1 MTTIRPK
8 SSRSF
13 TKEHRSF
20 MCHSEGLFWN
30 KGLKW
35 GALGENDKKRDA
47 VNWFTHD
54 TLARRIHPTR
64 VQVCSLLFTGFLFS
78 VKRRSTDDTTQA
90 TFPFIVQRQ
99 SLDPSFSWILER
111 IRMDNGS
118 ARKDVK
124 DVEGDDRLSSLPDDV
139 IHKIL
144 SFMSIKD
151 AIGASVLSSRWRFI
165 WTTMP
170 YLNFENLNH
179 RGPEFISN
187 VLSHHN
193 NRIQVSSVNL
203 ILGRSGKDAD
213 SVTRILNCAYSHNVQ
228 QLSITGEIL
237 PWQPFNYEL
246 SFITAP
252 TWDLPALTT
261 LHLHR
266 IKLSDS
272 NSSTTTDLFSKYPN
286 LKNLVLRRCRM
297 NGTKV
302 LNICHPRLSNLIL
315 EYMSPYMELEYV
327 NVVAPQLKNLAIK
340 WCTVKHL
347 ISAPGLASL
356 VIQGSHPC
364 QISTPTGFPSLEKV
378 DLYMYDPS
386 NADACEIVSLLQH
399 FTTAKF
405 LILSL
410 EILQH
415 LSSSMELI
423 PHQACA
429 FSNANIIK
437 FITKLPIKVYL
448 EVQSVTTFTEIK
460 NCDTCPSA
468 MFPMVSHEEI
478 KAMEDMAHAQLFVNK
493 LGLFLKECNANKN
506 SNTNMNKHDKPEV
519 KKHWTWELQQ
529 NLSEMMAQIK
539 QSKYVAYQTTHMMEN
554 FGPSSKGTLQ
564 IIAWL
569 QENRLLFQ
577 YIKGLMTRLSASKR
591 AVMQPNFSILCKDAA
606 ILTYNILGW
615 MKTIDKEYALSP
627 HQVQHTIN
635 RTSTLYRRRRHKE

>member
-1 MTTIRPK
+1 MLRW
-8 SSRSF
+8 
-13 TKEHRSF
+13 
-20 MCHSEGLFWN
+20 MLGCHLNSNADVDMEEIF
-30 KGLKW
+30 K
-35 GALGENDKKRDA
+35 
-47 VNWFTHD
+47 
-54 TLARRIHPTR
+54 
-64 VQVCSLLFTGFLFS
+64 
-78 VKRRSTDDTTQA
+78 RSTDDTTQA

-111 IRMDNGS
+111 IRMDNGA
-118 ARKDVK
+118 ARKDAI
-124 DVEGDDRLSSLPDDV
+124 DIEGEDRLSSLPDDV
-139 IHKIL
+139 IHKIF
-144 SFMSIKD
+144 SFISIKD

-170 YLNFENLNH
+170 YLNFENLNCH
-179 RGPEFISN
+179 GPKFISN

-193 NRIQVSSVNL
+193 NRIQVSSLNL
-203 ILGRSGKDAD
+203 ILGGTIMDYE
-213 SVTRILNCAYSHNVQ
+213 SVKRILNCAYSHNVQ
-228 QLSITGEIL
+228 QLSITSKIL
-237 PWQPFNYEL
+237 PWKPFNYEL

-252 TWDLPALTT
+252 TCDLPALTT
-261 LHLHR
+261 LHLHC

-272 NSSTTTDLFSKYPN
+272 STDLFSKCLN
-286 LKNLVLRRCRM
+286 LKNLVLRRCTM

-315 EYMSPYMELEYV
+315 EYISPYMKLEYV
-327 NVVAPQLKNLAIK
+327 NVRAPQLKNLTMK
-340 WCTVKHL
+340 WCQGKHL
-347 ISAPGLASL
+347 ISAPGLTSL
-356 VIQGSHPC
+356 VIEGSHLC

-399 FTTAKF
+399 FSTAKL

-410 EILQH
+410 EILQRLFPQRRFPQH

-429 FSNANIIK
+429 FANANIIK
-437 FITKLPIKVYL
+437 FITKSPIKVYL
-448 EVQSVTTFTEIK
+448 EVRSVTTSTEIK

-468 MFPMVSHEEI
+468 MFPMVSYEEI
-478 KAMEDMAHAQLFVNK
+478 KAMEDMADAQLFVEK
-493 LGLFLKECNANKN
+493 LGLFLKECKTNKN
-506 SNTNMNKHDKPEV
+506 SDTNMNKHGKPQV
-519 KKHWTWELQQ
+519 KKQWAWELQQ

-539 QSKYVAYQTTHMMEN
+539 QSKYVAYQTTHMMGN
-554 FGPSSKGTLQ
+554 FSPSSKGTLQ

-577 YIKGLMTRLSASKR
+577 HIKGLMTWLSASKR

-615 MKTIDKEYALSP
+615 MKTIDKEDDLSP
-627 HQVQHTIN
+627 HQVQHTTN
-635 RTSTLYRRRRHKE
+635 RTSTVYRRRRHKE